1 MNTPLLVSICISTY
15 KRPEK
20 LATLLMSLNSL
31 TFDELDPPNIEII
44 VVDNDG
50 YGSAAAVC
58 ENMAS
63 YLRWPLKYDIEPVQ
77 GVSYARNRSINN
89 ASDFSDFIAMID
101 DDEVPHPAWLERL
114 LIVQNQY
121 CADVVTGPVFPIFE
135 ASVPKWIK
143 KGNFFAPKS
152 YQTGQ
157 TLETAFTGNVLV
169 RTRELKKLDRVF
181 DERFAIKGAEDTH
194 LFMRL
199 KADGCKIVWANEAVA
214 DEWIPS
220 SRTNLKWI
228 LRRGYWGWSSYSLFE
243 KEIYPSLKIQLIRLL
258 KGFALMVSGVVL
270 IIPSLFQERDKLA
283 AALLN
288 ISRGFGTVSG
298 LLGFQGDW

>member
-20 LATLLMSLNSL
+20 LAALLIGLNHL
-31 TFDELDPPNIEII
+31 TFDEIDSPNVEIV
-44 VVDNDG
+44 VVDNDR
-50 YGSAAAVC
+50 YGSASSVC
-58 ENMAS
+58 EDMAS
-63 YLRWPLKYDIEPVQ
+63 HLRWSLKYDIEPVQ

-89 ASDFSDFIAMID
+89 ASDHADFIAMID

-114 LIVQNQY
+114 LIVQQQY
-121 CADVVTGPVFPIFE
+121 HADVVTGPVLPIFE
-135 ASVPKWIK
+135 KDVPSWIK
-143 KGNFFAPKS
+143 KGKFFSPKF

-157 TLETAFTGNVLV
+157 ILETAFTGNVLV
-169 RTRELKKLDRVF
+169 RTRALKELDKVF

-199 KADGCKIVWANEAVA
+199 KASGYKIVWANEAVA
-214 DEWIPS
+214 DEWIPA
-220 SRTNLKWI
+220 SRTNLRWI

-243 KEIYPSLKIQLIRLL
+243 KEIYPSIKVQSLRLI
-258 KGFALMVSGVVL
+258 KGFGLMVSGAL
-270 IIPSLFQERDKLA
+270 SIPPALFQGRAKLA
-283 AALLN
+283 SALLN
-288 ISRGFGTVSG
+288 VCRGLGTLSG